1 MSQYSVADK
10 VTLAQVIDA
19 AKDENGVVTKTAS
32 FFIEDGGVKFVV
44 SITPAALVAA
54 KLKEV

>member
-1 MSQYSVADK
+1 MSQYTMADK
-10 VTLAQVIDA
+10 VTLAQVVNA
-19 AKDENGVVTKTAS
+19 AKDANGVVTKTAS
-32 FFIEDGGVKFVV
+32 FFIEDGGVQFVV